1 MTICNMTIF
10 SKTAKY
16 EYLQYEYFSKKIVI
30 FDFKNMTKK
39 KPMPRGGGGGG
50 FCVKLYKT
58 AVLGYRNG
66 SGHGRLSKSDDGDV
80 TYKV

>member
-1 MTICNMTIF
+1 MTIF

-39 KPMPRGGGGGG
+39 KPMTPAQ
-50 FCVKLYKT
+50 FLKCI
-58 AVLGYRNG
+58 NNQN
-66 SGHGRLSKSDDGDV
+66 
-80 TYKV
+80 

>member
-1 MTICNMTIF
+1 MTFCNMTIF

-39 KPMPRGGGGGG
+39 KT
-50 FCVKLYKT
+50 Y
-58 AVLGYRNG
+58 GYHQKKAYNRHP
-66 SGHGRLSKSDDGDV
+66 SIHPSI
-80 TYKV
+80 

>member
-30 FDFKNMTKK
+30 FDFKNMTNKK
-39 KPMPRGGGGGG
+39 HMTHYEVDTRLFGANVLSLSG
-50 FCVKLYKT
+50 F
-58 AVLGYRNG
+58 
-66 SGHGRLSKSDDGDV
+66 LSRKNI
-80 TYKV
+80 